1 MDPSSENLP
10 IDHPHGLWTLVTTSI
25 SLVLLL
31 IGGFL
36 IQPRLTERRIRID
49 DQFILTPSEVA
60 ALPSETLVVVLDRE
74 DGQDQNDFK
83 YKLLQ
88 LILER
93 SQQPYA
99 LGFGAMIQSQDEAVK
114 AISRGFDSQRNPM
127 GLTVGVYGAGA
138 VLNEHLHPIEIP
150 VAGGVLGLRAGW
162 TYREELPKLSTI
174 QDTADLQEIVL
185 LQGLGWSDV
194 EIFDAAGLR
203 TYTARPQELFRL
215 VDNRRVQLFPR
226 GIAELEDEEPL
237 VRAATNHTVLDPYLL
252 IAYPFAGFFYVDP
265 DNLRLAKAI
274 RSGFERAIED
284 GSYQELI
291 DQTVFT
297 PWLKKHLNLANRKV
311 LVLAN
316 PSAAEVLSAVNPDH
330 WIVPWHE
337 LLQGD
342 MNRGDQLCTLHQF
355 KALCD

>member
-1 MDPSSENLP
+1 MEPSSEKWP
-10 IDHPHGLWTLVTTSI
+10 AEHPHGLWTLVTTAI

-31 IGGFL
+31 IGGL
-36 IQPRLTERRIRID
+36 VIQPRLVERRTRID
-49 DQFILTPSEVA
+49 DQFILTPNEVA

-88 LILER
+88 LILQR
-93 SQQPYA
+93 SEHPYA
-99 LGFGAMIQSQDEAVK
+99 LGFSTMIQSQDEAVE
-114 AISRGFDSQRNPM
+114 AISHGSDSQRNPM

-138 VLNEHLHPIEIP
+138 AINQHLHPIEIP

-162 TYREELPKLSTI
+162 TYREELPALSTI
-174 QDTADLQEIVL
+174 QDITDLQDIVL

-203 TYTARPQELFRL
+203 TYTARPEELFRL

-226 GIAELEDEEPL
+226 GIAELEDEEP
-237 VRAATNHTVLDPYLL
+237 VVHASTSRTVLDPYLL

-265 DNLRLAKAI
+265 DNQRLAQVI
-274 RSGFERAIED
+274 QSGFERAMED

-297 PWLKKHLNLANRKV
+297 PWLKKHLNLAKRTVVV
-311 LVLAN
+311 LNN
-316 PSAAEVLSAVNPDH
+316 PNAAEVLSAVKPDH
-330 WIVPWHE
+330 WIVPWHK
-337 LLQGD
+337 LLQG
-342 MNRGDQLCTLHQF
+342 NLNSGEELCAVRQLR
-355 KALCD
+355 ALCD

>member
-1 MDPSSENLP
+1 MDPSSENWP

-31 IGGFL
+31 IGGLL
-36 IQPRLTERRIRID
+36 IQPRLTERRIRLD

-88 LILER
+88 LILQR
-93 SQQPYA
+93 SGQPYA
-99 LGFGAMIQSQDEAVK
+99 MGFSTMIQSQDEAVE
-114 AISRGFDSQRNPM
+114 AISHGFDSQRNPM

-138 VLNEHLHPIEIP
+138 ALNEHLHPIEIP
-150 VAGGVLGLRAGW
+150 VAGGILGLRAGW
-162 TYREELPKLSTI
+162 AYREELPALATI
-174 QDTADLQEIVL
+174 QEVSDLQDIVL

-203 TYTARPQELFRL
+203 TYTARPEELFRL

-226 GIAELEDEEPL
+226 GIAELEDEEP
-237 VRAATNHTVLDPYLL
+237 VVHASTSHTVLDPHLL

-265 DNLRLAKAI
+265 DNQRLAHAI

-297 PWLKKHLNLANRKV
+297 PWLKKHLNLAHRKV
-311 LVLAN
+311 LVLDN
-316 PSAAEVLSAVNPDH
+316 PSAAEVFSAVNPDH

-355 KALCD
+355 KALCG